1 MKLMPVFERDA
12 KNNSVVHQNTLLNR
26 IYQNRGV
33 SSPNEINYS
42 LNNLLSPDLMKGM
55 DDATDVIINHIMSN
69 SKIIIVGDYDCDG
82 CTATSTAVE
91 GLRLLGAKNVSFI
104 VPDRVKHGYGL
115 TPAIANLVGEERPD
129 LIITVDNG
137 ISSIAGAEEIKKFNY
152 PCQLVITDHHLPSK
166 EGLPDADAIVNPNQD
181 GCTFPSKSIAGCGVM
196 FYTIIATRKKMREQN
211 IFEKLNMREPSV
223 MQLIDLVALGTVADV
238 VTLDYNNRIL
248 VSAGLKHIN
257 EGRGRPGLVSLLEK
271 KGKIIGSIVSSDFGF
286 AAGPCLNA
294 AGRLDDM
301 SIGIKCLLEHN
312 ELIASEIASQ
322 LVSLNETR
330 KEIELGMV
338 EEAIDFVDNFT
349 TDRFGVCLHGK
360 DWHEGVV
367 GIVASRI
374 KERLNRPVLCFADT
388 HGAEAC
394 RSRLKAAVENLDSH
408 AVVEALKAD
417 LGNADIKASARSV
430 PGIHL
435 KHILDEISTN
445 YPKMLAKNRFGGHA
459 MAAGITIQLKDYNQF
474 QDIFDMYIRREL
486 TQEMINGRID
496 VDIKNLPAELITME
510 NAEMLKKEGPWGQN
524 FPKPVFSGEFHILET
539 RILKDK
545 HLKLR
550 LSSKTS
556 NHQFDAIAFN
566 CVENGVLP
574 VKNSLEAS
582 FSMDI
587 NEFRGNKTLQ
597 LMIDHLQDDQLSR
610 ELMADINMNNKPE
623 CSAVKING
631 AAKNQKDN
639 PVMESCI

>member
-1 MKLMPVFERDA
+1 
-12 KNNSVVHQNTLLNR
+12 
-26 IYQNRGV
+26 
-33 SSPNEINYS
+33 
-42 LNNLLSPDLMKGM
+42 
-55 DDATDVIINHIMSN
+55 MSN
-69 SKIIIVGDYDCDG
+69 SKILIVGDYDCDG
-82 CTATSTAVE
+82 CTATSVAVE
-91 GLRLLGAKNVSFI
+91 GLRLLGAKNVGFM

-115 TPAIANLVGEERPD
+115 TPAIAKLAGEEKPD
-129 LIITVDNG
+129 LIVTVDNG
-137 ISSIAGAEEIKKFNY
+137 ISSMDGAEEIKNFEY
-152 PCQLVITDHHLPSK
+152 PCQLVVTDHHLPSK

-181 GCTFPSKSIAGCGVM
+181 GCAFPSKNIAGCGVM
-196 FYTIIATRKKMREQN
+196 FYTIIATRKKMREQK
-211 IFEKLNMREPSV
+211 IFEKLGMPEPSI

-257 EGRGRPGLVSLLEK
+257 EGRGRPGLVSLLEQ
-271 KGKIIGSIVSSDFGF
+271 KGKKIGNIVSSDFGF

-301 SIGIKCLLEHN
+301 TIGIKCLLETN
-312 ELIASEIASQ
+312 ELIAADIATN
-322 LVSLNETR
+322 LVKLNETR

-338 EEAIDFVDNFT
+338 EDAVSIVKDFT

-388 HGAEAC
+388 HGAEGA
-394 RSRLKAAVENLDSH
+394 RQRLKSAVDAGESPELIKVLRD
-408 AVVEALKAD
+408 D
-417 LGNADIKASARSV
+417 LGNSDIKASARSV

-435 KHILDEISTN
+435 KHILDEISTK
-445 YPKMLAKNRFGGHA
+445 YPSILQKNKFGGHA
-459 MAAGITIQLKDYNQF
+459 MAAGVSILLKNFNQF
-474 QDIFDMYIRREL
+474 QDIFDMFIRREL
-486 TQEMINGRID
+486 TQDMINGRVD

-510 NAEMLKKEGPWGQN
+510 NAEVLKNEGPWGQN
-524 FPKPVFSGEFHILET
+524 FPKPIFSSEFHVIET
-539 RILKDK
+539 RILKEK

-550 LSSKTS
+550 LGSKTS

-566 CVENGVLP
+566 CVEDGKLP
-574 VKNSLEAS
+574 VGQTLEAS

-597 LMIDHLQDDQLSR
+597 LMIDHLQDDNLSR
-610 ELMADINMNNKPE
+610 ELMMELNSEKDLGSNQL
-623 CSAVKING
+623 KIGG

-639 PVMESCI
+639 PVMEYNN